1 MAASKD
7 RASRLRQTLKSLLD
21 DYQRQ
26 VDALLPL
33 RQLVKGSVYD
43 LRTRCGKPSCH
54 CASDEG
60 PLHTSS
66 VISWSE
72 HGKTRLRT
80 LPPGELSH
88 FRQLA
93 ESYRRFRQARAALV
107 KLHRRIVAH
116 IDRLETALQLPPPKP
131 ASRRRKK

>member
-1 MAASKD
+1 MATSPD
-7 RASRLRQTLKSLLD
+7 RASRLRQALQTLLG

-26 VDALLPL
+26 VDTLLPL

-54 CASDEG
+54 CAADQG
-60 PLHTSS
+60 PLHTST

-80 LPPGELSH
+80 LPPGELPH

-93 ESYRRFRQARAALV
+93 GNYRRFRQARAALV

-116 IDRLETALQLPPPKP
+116 IDRLETALELPPPKP
-131 ASRRRKK
+131 ASRRRKR

>member
-1 MAASKD
+1 MATSPD
-7 RASRLRQTLKSLLD
+7 RASRLRQALKTLLD
-21 DYQRQ
+21 DCQRQ
-26 VDALLPL
+26 LDTLLSL

-54 CASDEG
+54 CASDQG
-60 PLHTSS
+60 PLHTAT

-80 LPPGELSH
+80 LPPGELAH

-116 IDRLETALQLPPPKP
+116 IDRLETALELPPPKP
-131 ASRRRKK
+131 ASRRRKR